1 MFDLADAHPL
11 GCCVNRRLDSNIIY
25 PGGAQLLIKASM
37 SKKLL
42 GAAAL
47 AIVGVAVWLLWR
59 HLQVPELPTGFASG
73 NGRIE
78 ATEYDIA
85 TKRAGRIGEVL
96 AREGDMVE
104 VTQVLAAM
112 DTQDLAAQLREAEA
126 QLRQAREGKNYAE
139 AIIAQR
145 ESELVYAKAELKRS
159 LELARKGHVSKDRL
173 DQVRT
178 AKLTGEAALKAARIQ
193 AVQADAAI
201 DAAIARIELLK
212 TEIEDSALKSPIRG
226 RVLYRLAEPGEVLA
240 AGGKVLTVIDL
251 TDVYMTIFLP
261 TSQVGR
267 VRLGSEARIKVDA
280 LPEFTIP
287 AKVSFIA
294 ARAQFTPKQ
303 VETRSEREKL
313 MFRVKVRIDPQLL
326 KEHIEKVKTGVPGVA
341 YVKLDQSVEWP
352 GPLQVSLPP

>member
-1 MFDLADAHPL
+1 MTATW
-11 GCCVNRRLDSNIIY
+11 
-25 PGGAQLLIKASM
+25 
-37 SKKLL
+37 KKVIV
-42 GAAAL
+42 AAVL
-47 AIVGVAVWLLWR
+47 SVVAVGTVLLWR
-59 HLQVPELPTGFASG
+59 QLQVPELPTGFASG

-85 TKRAGRIGEVL
+85 TKHAGRIGEVL
-96 AREGDMVE
+96 VKEGDMVD
-104 VTQVLAAM
+104 VAQVLASM

-126 QLRQAREGKNYAE
+126 RLRQAQAGKEYAE

-178 AKLTGEAALKAARIQ
+178 AKLSGEAALRAARIQ

-201 DAAIARIELLK
+201 DAAGARIERLK
-212 TEIEDSALKSPIRG
+212 TQIDDSVLKSPIRG

-267 VRLGSEARIKVDA
+267 VRLGSQARIKLDA
-280 LPEFTIP
+280 VPEFTIP
-287 AKVSFIA
+287 ATVSFIA

-326 KEHIEKVKTGVPGVA
+326 NAHIEKVKTGVPGVA
-341 YVKLDQSVEWP
+341 YVRLDHDIEWP
-352 GPLQVSLPP
+352 AQLQVSLPP